1 MTRIQ
6 QPLMETQSI
15 FTAPLADVLD
25 LLEYVQH
32 GRCNTALGTAQD
44 PAGRFC
50 SDLLVFLKE
59 IVMKLKVY
67 FDVYPWSNQENTFFW
82 GNIPTQPVINGKR
95 YVAEIEVPDPDSYM
109 EVATVNSVAEN

>member
-1 MTRIQ
+1 MD
-6 QPLMETQSI
+6 TQST

-32 GRCNTALGTAQD
+32 GRCNTALGTAQ
-44 PAGRFC
+44 
-50 SDLLVFLKE
+50 E
-59 IVMKLKVY
+59 
-67 FDVYPWSNQENTFFW
+67 YPWSKQENTFFW
-82 GNIPTQPVINGKR
+82 GNIPTQTVINGKR